1 MIENASLCISLN
13 FHDEPTPM
21 RAKRSLLLSRRS
33 SFHGR
38 KQNVRFVGI
47 LAGNFAATTCVQSS
61 CERLHQGTC
70 RVCRIHRNVCNRAGR
85 DRTRFLRPLEAVPRF
100 SRALV
105 KSIGRLVRRAFRSIG
120 SPRNVIALPANPRQ
134 VSSIHSL
141 LRFGLLAFDSST
153 TNHRRRHARWF
164 SKWLLHPISLSR
176 MKTAINHRAI
186 YQIIE

>member
-1 MIENASLCISLN
+1 MGESRTSVSSEFLREIS
-13 FHDEPTPM
+13 
-21 RAKRSLLLSRRS
+21 RARPPCSKFLQTSAPLP
-33 SFHGR
+33 
-38 KQNVRFVGI
+38 
-47 LAGNFAATTCVQSS
+47 
-61 CERLHQGTC
+61 GTC
-70 RVCRIHRNVCNRAGR
+70 RVCQIHCNVCNRSRAGSER
-85 DRTRFLRPLEAVPRF
+85 DSFVRLEVVPRF

-105 KSIGRLVRRAFRSIG
+105 KSTGRLARRAFRSIG

-134 VSSIHSL
+134 VSTIYSL

-176 MKTAINHRAI
+176 CGIKTAINHRAI